1 MINKNAVRRSAGDN
15 IFYFIIAIICIMAF
29 AVTLFPFIHVFSA
42 SFSEIR
48 ALLQNEVFLWPVGFD
63 TTSYEEIFRL
73 DEVWTS
79 YYNTIWYTVVGTFI
93 SIIVTTCAAYPLSRK
108 SFAPRRKIM
117 LVFAFTMYFSGGLIP
132 FYMVVNNL
140 GMYNT
145 RWALVIPT
153 ALNVFNLIICKT
165 SFEGMPEE
173 IYESAKIDGCTD
185 VGIFFKMVLP
195 LQKAI
200 ISVLVLYYAVANWN
214 SFFNALLFISGNAL
228 QPIQL
233 FLRRILIQSSPEIL
247 LKMGLDN
254 LSADADRYMMS
265 LQMKYAVVIVGIG
278 PILLIYPF
286 IQRYLVKGV
295 MIGAIKG

>member
-15 IFYFIIAIICIMAF
+15 LFYFLVAIICILAF
-29 AVTLFPFIHVFSA
+29 AITLFPFIHVFSA

-48 ALLQNEVFLWPVGFD
+48 ALLENRVYLWPVGIDFA
-63 TTSYEEIFRL
+63 SYQEIFKL
-73 DEVWTS
+73 DEVWIS
-79 YYNTIWYTVVGTFI
+79 YYNTIWYTVVGTAI
-93 SIIVTTCAAYPLSRK
+93 SIFVTTCAAYPLSRK
-108 SFAPRRKIM
+108 SFTARRKVM
-117 LVFAFTMYFSGGLIP
+117 LMFAFTMYFSGGLIP

-200 ISVLVLYYAVANWN
+200 VSVLVLYYAVANWN

-254 LSADADRYMMS
+254 LAGEADRYMIS

-286 IQRYLVKGV
+286 IQKYLVKGV